1 MTIADEAKEALLD
14 HVLAPYLAHCVD
26 EEHGGFLVD
35 FDQRWQPCGPHEK
48 SLEHAARTTL
58 AFALLHRAMP
68 GEGCDKLARH
78 GCAFLKEAMWD
89 REHGGFFARVD
100 RRGRP
105 LWEGMKHPHG
115 VTYAA
120 LAFRLVAPVMP
131 DAELWASRALNWL
144 DSVAWDE
151 SEGGYWGS
159 YRRDNQRYAPG
170 SRLPTHDGKDVLGH
184 LPDLKDVNML
194 ADAIA
199 MLAAFASSGAIGKCA
214 ERLDTLVGLL
224 TERLIDPAGIM
235 PYAYRRDWRP
245 VAGVA
250 WTGHQFQM
258 ARTIALAAC
267 SPRLTFQALAR
278 SRELVDSCLLHARHP
293 QGGFRFAFNADGCS
307 WLGAGPTSQR
317 VWWVQLEAVHALH
330 VLGHHEAVDRAA
342 RAGYLRARDEQWV
355 FVRDRLLDRRY
366 GGLREFSPEARS
378 SSWRDALRRCL
389 ARPTLPSA
397 GVKSHA
403 WKDPSHEV
411 AALIALA
418 IDRL

>member
-1 MTIADEAKEALLD
+1 
-14 HVLAPYLAHCVD
+14 
-26 EEHGGFLVD
+26 
-35 FDQRWQPCGPHEK
+35 
-48 SLEHAARTTL
+48 
-58 AFALLHRAMP
+58 
-68 GEGCDKLARH
+68 
-78 GCAFLKEAMWD
+78 MWD

-184 LPDLKDVNML
+184 LPDLKDVNTL

-278 SRELVDSCLLHARHP
+278 SRELVDFLSLACSSSPRGLSLRLQRGRLFVARRWPNEPARLVGAARSGACAPCAWPSRGRRPGRTRWISARARRAVGIRARPVARQAVRRPPGILARGAFVFLARRPSPMPCPADAAICRSKIARLERSFSRGRGAHCSSYRPAVGRCLSRRHP
-293 QGGFRFAFNADGCS
+293 SWSDARRGTKWELQCS
-307 WLGAGPTSQR
+307 RWIRNRP
-317 VWWVQLEAVHALH
+317 
-330 VLGHHEAVDRAA
+330 
-342 RAGYLRARDEQWV
+342 
-355 FVRDRLLDRRY
+355 
-366 GGLREFSPEARS
+366 S
-378 SSWRDALRRCL
+378 SST
-389 ARPTLPSA
+389 PTTS
-397 GVKSHA
+397 
-403 WKDPSHEV
+403 
-411 AALIALA
+411 
-418 IDRL
+418 R